1 MWHLEH
7 LGQIPAVEVLGT
19 VGLWS
24 HCATW
29 ENCFSPYR
37 RVVVTIGLLQ
47 CDPITLLKSL
57 SWKSR
62 LNVCSSSSGEGS
74 ERNVEPWP
82 PCCWLSP
89 VEPKWPLTQSPL
101 LESTATLDLQEK
113 FSFEDLSSW
122 LPSSPARSPS
132 PAVPLRVV
140 PTLST
145 TDMKT
150 AGENWADSTA
160 VPRHHGVEKWE
171 LLREV
176 GTALTPNSSVA

>member
-1 MWHLEH
+1 M
-7 LGQIPAVEVLGT
+7 T
-19 VGLWS
+19 V
-24 HCATW
+24 
-29 ENCFSPYR
+29 
-37 RVVVTIGLLQ
+37 GLLQ

-57 SWKSR
+57 FPEEPFKWPKCAPVR
-62 LNVCSSSSGEGS
+62 LGKGQKGM
-74 ERNVEPWP
+74 VEPWP
-82 PCCWLSP
+82 PCCWLTL

-101 LESTATLDLQEK
+101 LESTATLDLQET

-150 AGENWADSTA
+150 AGEN
-160 VPRHHGVEKWE
+160 
-171 LLREV
+171 
-176 GTALTPNSSVA
+176 